1 MNALERLRDS
11 SRIVL
16 ALVAITAAGAVLATF
31 WLLFHY
37 VRPAPP
43 RMVTMLTGAPGGAY
57 ALHAERYRAA
67 LAREGIALVLR
78 PTSGSVENLL
88 LLKTAPDADLA
99 FIQSG
104 IANEPDSR
112 DLVMLG
118 SMYFEPVWLFHRLD
132 TPLERLTQL
141 GGLRV
146 GVGGHGSGTQLM
158 ALQLLTATGMPISE
172 PGWKPVG
179 DAEAADALID
189 GRLDAAFM
197 IAGADAPTVQKLLA
211 TPGVRLATLT
221 HAEAYARRI
230 PQLATHSLP
239 AGAIDLAAPNPPV
252 DMQVLGTTA
261 NLVARADLHPAIV
274 NLIMGA
280 AREIHGQAGLFQDAG
295 EYPYIRTRD
304 LPPSSVAQRYLSSG
318 PSFFQRYLPFWL
330 AVMADRLL
338 VSLLPLVAL
347 LIPLMRIAPALYA
360 WRMRA
365 RVYRWYGELKF
376 LEHGLREQPDAA
388 LTANYLAQLDRI
400 EEHANQIRVPLAYSG
415 ELYTLRE
422 HIQLVRYKLRDH
434 VAANHGAAAPAALLR
449 P

>member
-1 MNALERLRDS
+1 MHVLDRLRDS
-11 SRIVL
+11 SRVVL
-16 ALVAITAAGAVLATF
+16 ALAAIAAAGGVLATF

-43 RMVTMLTGAPGGAY
+43 RTVTMLTGAPGGAY

-67 LAREGIALVLR
+67 LAREGIELVLR

-88 LLKTAPDADLA
+88 LLKTDAEADLA

-104 IANEPDSR
+104 IANEPEST

-118 SMYFEPVWLFHRLD
+118 SMYFEPVWLFHRLG

-158 ALQLLTATGMPISE
+158 ALQLLAASGMAISE
-172 PGWKPVG
+172 PGWRTIG
-179 DAEAADALID
+179 NGEAATALIA
-189 GRLDAAFM
+189 GQLDAAFL

-211 TPGVRLATLT
+211 APGIRLATLT
-221 HAEAYARRI
+221 HVDAYARRI
-230 PQLATHSLP
+230 PQLATRLLP
-239 AGAIDLAAPNPPV
+239 AGAIDLAAPNPPA
-252 DMQVLGTTA
+252 DIKMLGATA

-274 NLIMGA
+274 SLVMSA
-280 AREIHGQAGLFQDAG
+280 ASEIHGAPGLFQDAG
-295 EYPYIRTRD
+295 EYPHIRTRD
-304 LPPSSVAQRYLSSG
+304 LPPSGVAQRYLSSG

-338 VSLLPLVAL
+338 VSLLPLIAL

-360 WRMRA
+360 WRMRS

-376 LEHGLREQPDAA
+376 LEHRLREHPD
-388 LTANYLAQLDRI
+388 TAQTQNDLEQLERI

-422 HIQLVRYKLRDH
+422 HIQLVRRRLLEH
-434 VAANHGAAAPAALLR
+434 AAAHHGAPPPAALLR
-449 P
+449 E

>member
-1 MNALERLRDS
+1 MHAFARLRGS
-11 SRIVL
+11 SRFVL
-16 ALVAITAAGAVLATF
+16 AIAAFSAAGAVFAAF

-43 RMVTMLTGAPGGAY
+43 RTVTMLTGAPGGAY

-67 LAREGIALVLR
+67 LAREGIELVLR

-88 LLKTAPDADLA
+88 LLKTDPDADLA

-104 IANEPDSR
+104 IANEPDST

-118 SMYFEPVWLFHRLD
+118 SMYFEPVWLFHRLA
-132 TPLERLTQL
+132 TPLQRLTQL
-141 GGLRV
+141 SGLKV
-146 GVGGHGSGTQLM
+146 GVGGYGSGTQLM
-158 ALQLLTATGMPISE
+158 TLQLLATTGMPVSE
-172 PGWKPVG
+172 PGWRSIG

-197 IAGADAPTVQKLLA
+197 IAGADAPTVQMLLS
-211 TPGVRLATLT
+211 TPGMRLATLT
-221 HAEAYARRI
+221 HVDAYARRI
-230 PQLATHSLP
+230 PQLAVRSLP
-239 AGAIDLAAPNPPV
+239 AGTIDLAAPNPPV
-252 DMQVLGTTA
+252 DMQLLGATA
-261 NLVARADLHPAIV
+261 NLVARTDLHPAIV

-347 LIPLMRIAPALYA
+347 LIPLMRIAPTLYA
-360 WRMRA
+360 WRMRS

-376 LEHGLREQPDAA
+376 LEHRLREQPDAA
-388 LTANYLAQLDRI
+388 QTQSDLEQLDRI
-400 EEHANQIRVPLAYSG
+400 EEHANQIRIPLAYNG

-422 HIQLVRYKLRDH
+422 HIQLVRHRLLEH
-434 VAANHGAAAPAALLR
+434 AAANHDGAAPAALLKK
-449 P
+449 